1 MDKKHIIIIIAVI
14 AVIAIVGGYFLL
26 NNQSQVTSETSILE
40 LSKSAYM
47 KVPKNPNATTNADK
61 KGIVYY
67 VDEKDDVNV
76 TSLSNLSTSDGVK
89 KMDNLKNSVERGS
102 KRISGDD
109 VVVYLK
115 DGIYSIFIQ
124 DTEYKDAILLQS
136 KDKNLLLQ
144 CWESIKFHNPT
155 DKIKFT
161 ETPSDSKSGSSE
173 PVSVISAVE
182 KTETAVQSNSYSA
195 PAQTSSSSE
204 SYSSYSESFGSSG
217 GSYSSSGS
225 RSVSAPA
232 NSYVNSFG

>member
-40 LSKSAYM
+40 LSKSAYT
-47 KVPKNPNATTNADK
+47 KVPKSPNATTNADK

-76 TSLSNLSTSDGVK
+76 TSLSNLSTSDGIK

-102 KRISGDD
+102 KRIAGDD

-124 DTEYKDAILLQS
+124 DTQYKDAILLQS

-232 NSYVNSFG
+232 HSYVDSFG